1 MATSARTIDVSGLPT
16 FAFGNRTLLWWA
28 TACLMAIEGTV
39 FAITI
44 VSYVYLRGRQPE
56 WPPNLPAPGLFWG
69 TVNTVIMLASALPN
83 HITKKYAEKLEL
95 GPTRLWLA
103 VCILFAAVFLGVRV
117 FEYGAL
123 NCRWDTNA
131 YGSIVWVLLSLHTV
145 HLLTDFVDTVVLEA
159 VLFYKPTSKR
169 FVDVSENAMYW
180 YFVVLSW
187 IPIYV
192 VIYFGP
198 YLL

>member
-1 MATSARTIDVSGLPT
+1 
-16 FAFGNRTLLWWA
+16 
-28 TACLMAIEGTV
+28 
-39 FAITI
+39 
-44 VSYVYLRGRQPE
+44 
-56 WPPNLPAPGLFWG
+56 
-69 TVNTVIMLASALPN
+69 MLASAVPN
-83 HITKKYAEKLEL
+83 QITKKYAEKLQL
-95 GPTRLWLA
+95 GPTRLWLG
-103 VCILFAAVFLGVRV
+103 VWLLFAAVFFVVRIL
-117 FEYGAL
+117 EYGAL
-123 NCRWDTNA
+123 NTRWDTNA

-145 HLLTDFVDTVVLEA
+145 HLLTDFVDSVVLEA

-169 FVDVSENAMYW
+169 FVDVSENAAYW

>member
-16 FAFGNRTLLWWA
+16 FAFGNRTVLWWA

>member
-16 FAFGNRTLLWWA
+16 FAFGNRTVLWWA

-56 WPPNLPAPGLFWG
+56 WPPNLAAPGLFWG
-69 TVNTVIMLASALPN
+69 TVNTVIMLSSALPN

-159 VLFYKPTSKR
+159 VLFYKPTAKR

>member
-1 MATSARTIDVSGLPT
+1 MATPRTVDVSTLPN
-16 FAFGNRTLLWWA
+16 FAFGNRTVLWWA
-28 TACLMAIEGTV
+28 TVCLAIIEGTV
-39 FAITI
+39 FAMAI

-69 TVNTVIMLASALPN
+69 SGNLAIMLASAVPN
-83 HITKKYAEKLEL
+83 QITKKHAETLDL
-95 GPTRLWLA
+95 GRTRLWLGISL
-103 VCILFAAVFLGVRV
+103 VFAMAFLVVRV

-131 YGSIVWVLLSLHTV
+131 YGSIVWVLLSLHTA
-145 HLLTDFVDTVVLEA
+145 HLLTDFVDSAVLEA
-159 VLFYKPTSKR
+159 VLFYQPGPKR
-169 FVDVSENAMYW
+169 FVDVSENSMYW

>member
-1 MATSARTIDVSGLPT
+1 
-16 FAFGNRTLLWWA
+16 
-28 TACLMAIEGTV
+28 
-39 FAITI
+39 
-44 VSYVYLRGRQPE
+44 
-56 WPPNLPAPGLFWG
+56 
-69 TVNTVIMLASALPN
+69 
-83 HITKKYAEKLEL
+83 
-95 GPTRLWLA
+95 

>member
-1 MATSARTIDVSGLPT
+1 MTTTTRTVDVSGLPS
-16 FAFGNRTLLWWA
+16 FAFGNRTILWWA
-28 TACLMAIEGTV
+28 TACLMVIEGTV

-69 TVNTVIMLASALPN
+69 TVNTIIMLASALPN

>member
-1 MATSARTIDVSGLPT
+1 MTTTTRTVDVSGLPS
-16 FAFGNRTLLWWA
+16 FAFGNRTILWWA
-28 TACLMAIEGTV
+28 TACLMVIEGTV

-69 TVNTVIMLASALPN
+69 TVNTIIMLASALPN

-103 VCILFAAVFLGVRV
+103 VCILFAAAFLGVRV
-117 FEYGAL
+117 LEYGTL

>member
-1 MATSARTIDVSGLPT
+1 MATARTVDVSGLPN
-16 FAFGNRTLLWWA
+16 FAFGNRTVLWWA
-28 TACLMAIEGTV
+28 TMGLIAIESSV

-44 VSYVYLRGRQPE
+44 MTYVYLRGRQAE
-56 WPPNLPAPGLFWG
+56 WPPNLLAPGLFWG
-69 TVNTVIMLASALPN
+69 SLNTVVMLASEVPN
-83 HITKKYAEKLEL
+83 YITKKHAEKLDL
-95 GPTRLWLA
+95 KRSRLWLA
-103 VCILFAAVFLGVRV
+103 VCLLFAAAFLVVRI

-131 YGSIVWVLLSLHTV
+131 YGSVVWVLLSLHTV
-145 HLLTDFVDTVVLEA
+145 HLLTDFIDSLVLEA
-159 VLFYKPTSKR
+159 VLFYQPSTKR

-180 YFVVLSW
+180 HFVVLAW

>member
-1 MATSARTIDVSGLPT
+1 VIATSRTVDVSGLPT
-16 FAFGNRTLLWWA
+16 FAFGNRTILWWA
-28 TACLMAIEGTV
+28 TVCLIIIEGTV

-44 VSYVYLRGRQPE
+44 ATYVYLRGRQPE
-56 WPPNLPAPGLFWG
+56 WPPNVMAPGLFWG
-69 TVNTVIMLASALPN
+69 TMNTAIMLGSAVPN
-83 HITKKYAEKLEL
+83 AITKKYAEKLDL
-95 GPTRLWLA
+95 RRSRLWMT
-103 VCILFAAVFLGVRV
+103 VCLVFAAAFLIVRI

-145 HLLTDFVDTVVLEA
+145 HLLTDFIDSAVLEA

-180 YFVVLSW
+180 YFVVFSW

>member
-16 FAFGNRTLLWWA
+16 FAFGNRTVLWWA

-103 VCILFAAVFLGVRV
+103 VCILFAAAFLGVRV
-117 FEYGAL
+117 FEYSAL

>member
-103 VCILFAAVFLGVRV
+103 VCILFAAAFLGVRV
-117 FEYGAL
+117 FEYCAL

>member
-1 MATSARTIDVSGLPT
+1 VAQTRTIDVSGLPT
-16 FAFGNRTLLWWA
+16 VVFGNRTILWWA
-28 TACLMAIEGTV
+28 TVGLIAIESSV

-44 VSYVYLRGRQPE
+44 VTYVYLRGRQPE
-56 WPPNLPAPGLFWG
+56 WPPNVPARGLFWG
-69 TVNTVIMLASALPN
+69 SVNTLIMLASAVPN
-83 HITKKYAEKLEL
+83 QITKRYAEKLDL

-103 VCILFAAVFLGVRV
+103 VCLVFAAAFLVVRI

-131 YGSIVWVLLSLHTV
+131 YGSVVWVLLSLHTV
-145 HLLTDFVDTVVLEA
+145 HLLTDFFDSVVLEA
-159 VLFYKPTSKR
+159 VLFYQPTKKR
-169 FVDVSENAMYW
+169 FMDVSENAMYW
-180 YFVVLSW
+180 YFVIASW

>member
-1 MATSARTIDVSGLPT
+1 MIATSRTVNVSGLPT
-16 FAFGNRTLLWWA
+16 FAFGNRTILWWA
-28 TACLMAIEGTV
+28 TVCLIIIEGTV

-44 VSYVYLRGRQPE
+44 ATYVYLRGRQPE
-56 WPPNLPAPGLFWG
+56 WPPNVLAPGLFWG
-69 TVNTVIMLASALPN
+69 TLNTAIMLGSAVPN
-83 HITKKYAEKLEL
+83 AITKKHAEKLDL
-95 GPTRLWLA
+95 RRSRLWMT
-103 VCILFAAVFLGVRV
+103 VCLVFAAAFLVVRI

-131 YGSIVWVLLSLHTV
+131 YGSIVWVLLSLHTF
-145 HLLTDFVDTVVLEA
+145 HLLTDFVDSAVLEA
-159 VLFYKPTSKR
+159 VLFYKPTPKR

-180 YFVVLSW
+180 YFVVFSW

-192 VIYFGP
+192 VLYFGP

>member
-1 MATSARTIDVSGLPT
+1 MATSPRTIDVSGLPT

-103 VCILFAAVFLGVRV
+103 VCILFAAAFLGVRV

>member
-56 WPPNLPAPGLFWG
+56 WPPNLAAPGLFWG